1 MSEPASDRPAA
12 WERVNQRPHVVI
24 LSDDPDLRDF
34 LGQGLLLA
42 GFWTSAI
49 ASGIQAIEVFRMRRF
64 DLIIIDADIRGLSAL
79 EIIRRLRGIAKWGS
93 EPLTLIPIAII
104 DADSDP
110 AAREKLSWAGD
121 VEFLDP
127 PLELEDV
134 AIRSMALVAAWRA
147 ANPGEPWADASVP
160 QSRGPRDE
168 SSI

>member
-1 MSEPASDRPAA
+1 MSQAGSDRPPF
-12 WERVNQRPHVVI
+12 WERVSQRPHIVI
-24 LSDDPDLRDF
+24 LTDDPDLRDF

-64 DLIIIDADIRGLSAL
+64 DLIIMDAHIRGLSAL
-79 EIIRRLRGIAKWGS
+79 EIVHRLRGTGTRGG

-104 DADSDP
+104 DADPDP
-110 AAREKLSWAGD
+110 AARQELSWAGD
-121 VEFLDP
+121 VAFLDP

-134 AIRSMALVAAWRA
+134 ANRLMASVAAWRA

-160 QSRGPRDE
+160 QSRGPRDD